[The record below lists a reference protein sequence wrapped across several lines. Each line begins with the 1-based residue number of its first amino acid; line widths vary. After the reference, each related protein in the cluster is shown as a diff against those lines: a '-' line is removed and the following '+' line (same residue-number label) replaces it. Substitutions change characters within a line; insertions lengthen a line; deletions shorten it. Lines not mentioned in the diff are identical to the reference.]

1 VKHFL
6 NREMLAV
13 NVMTFDVDPKVVGEF
28 ADPAQLPGDYSTVK
42 PYGWNSD
49 IEWISASDEESF
61 AVLQSAFDRLQI
73 GAKFAPYLD
82 LASAPR
88 LYAGF
93 LVVRSQCNEA
103 HFHVDWEHANND
115 AFTVMTPIT
124 SPRDGFGLLYRRV
137 DGSVGEYEYK
147 AGEAI
152 GFGDNF
158 QHSTKP
164 VRSEEPLALLCFEF
178 GTDKMEHWPNIYRTV
193 GKQVTH
199 IRQPDGR
206 FVRADG
212 QAVTPTA

>member
-1 VKHFL
+1 MKHFL
-6 NREMLAV
+6 NREMLAL
-13 NVMTFDVDPKVVGEF
+13 NVMTFDVDSKVVAEF
-28 ADPAQLPGDYSTVK
+28 ADRMLMPGGYSTVK

-61 AVLQSAFDRLQI
+61 AVFQSAFDRLDI
-73 GAKFAPYLD
+73 GARLAPYLD
-82 LASAPR
+82 LANAPR

-93 LVVRSQCNEA
+93 LVVRSQCDEA
-103 HFHVDWEHANND
+103 HFHVDWQHANNE

-124 SPRDGFGLLYRRV
+124 SPRDGLGLLYRRV

-178 GTDKMEHWPNIYRTV
+178 GTDKMEHWPKIYETV

-212 QAVTPTA
+212 HAVTPTV